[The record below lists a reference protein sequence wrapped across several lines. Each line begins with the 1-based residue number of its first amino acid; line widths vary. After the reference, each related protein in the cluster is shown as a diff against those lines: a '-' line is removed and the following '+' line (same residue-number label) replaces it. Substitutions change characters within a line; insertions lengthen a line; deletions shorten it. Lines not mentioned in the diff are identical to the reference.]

1 MVNLFNENNRQIK
14 DSNKIEK
21 SERDIK
27 ELIKRNKE
35 IQEDCALIDSKIND
49 GKEFAVEIEKRLDL
63 LLEPMIPN
71 LREKY

>member
-14 DSNKIEK
+14 DSNKTEK

-35 IQEDCALIDSKIND
+35 I
-49 GKEFAVEIEKRLDL
+49 
-63 LLEPMIPN
+63 
-71 LREKY
+71 